1 MRFCCS
7 VGSLVVRFFFSS
19 RRRHTR
25 CALVTGVQTCALPIC
40 EDAKGRCQRREGEDR
55 DRDSEAETTDNPKP
69 SGSRRRHLEV
79 GIGFQV
85 AERLAQLPTDQRRQ
99 RRIRPDVPAK
109 PERASKPVERHLRGA
124 CRAAPR
130 SEEHTSE
137 LQSLM
142 RSSYAVFC
150 LKKKTQTRTS
160 PTLNH

>member
-1 MRFCCS
+1 MGCS
-7 VGSLVVRFFFSS
+7 IYLFLMIRRTPRSTRTDTLFPHTELFRSPRVGARSS
-19 RRRHTR
+19 S
-25 CALVTGVQTCALPIC
+25 

-109 PERASKPVERHLRGA
+109 PERASKPVERHLR
-124 CRAAPR
+124 
-130 SEEHTSE
+130 SEEHTPE
-137 LQSLM
+137 LQ
-142 RSSYAVFC
+142 
-150 LKKKTQTRTS
+150 
-160 PTLNH
+160 